1 MGERSIYRP
10 AKFEKMID
18 KLLEQ
23 KIFETKQAVMMFAA
37 AVGWYCI
44 GKREPRGKAEHG
56 IRWEIF
62 ERNNDDVF
70 IHALALAESKSIEIL
85 GRDRQEED
93 DDPIKVF
100 EEYAAAGLQYIQE
113 KCVDAPGDMLDN
125 FLSLIAEI
133 NTNTAEASPGLEG
146 LTPEAL
152 DFLAG

>member
-10 AKFEKMID
+10 AKFEKLID

-37 AVGWYCI
+37 AVGWYFI

-70 IHALALAESKSIEIL
+70 IHALALAESESLDIL
-85 GRDRQEED
+85 GRDHQEEE

-100 EEYAAAGLQYIQE
+100 EEYAAAGLEYIQTH
-113 KCVDAPGDMLDN
+113 CVDAPGDMLDN
-125 FLSLIAEI
+125 FLSLLAEVDK
-133 NTNTAEASPGLEG
+133 NTVEPPPGLEG
-146 LTPEAL
+146 LPSEAL